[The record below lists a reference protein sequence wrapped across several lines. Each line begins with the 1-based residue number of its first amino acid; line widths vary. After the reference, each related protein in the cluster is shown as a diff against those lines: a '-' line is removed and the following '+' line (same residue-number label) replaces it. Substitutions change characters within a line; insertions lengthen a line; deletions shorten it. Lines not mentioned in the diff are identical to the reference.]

1 MDLNTKQLFLDL
13 LDEIN
18 TFSRT
23 ALQEKEDRFIAT
35 IACKAAVKAN
45 MRLTDSEVK
54 KLMDELLK
62 LPNPFTCPHGR
73 PTAIKYTKYDLERK
87 FSRK

>member
-1 MDLNTKQLFLDL
+1 MKERINEYLMQNKTIEFKDL
-13 LDEIN
+13 LFSLIDE
-18 TFSRT
+18 R
-23 ALQEKEDRFIAT
+23 K
-35 IACKAAVKAN
+35 
-45 MRLTDSEVK
+45 LTDSEVR